1 MRKMRTRK
9 LIDNVMWGLSVLCVI
24 VMTLFVISCLEQ
36 TALWMKGGYSFMEAA
51 ERTAMAMNNKLDTA
65 LNELGIHFFGYKTIE
80 LPVLDLRDWKPD
92 PNHFYMGR

>member
-1 MRKMRTRK
+1 MKNVRMKK
-9 LIDNVMWGLSVLCVI
+9 LVDDALWLLSVLCII
-24 VMTLFVISCLEQ
+24 VMTLFVISCLSQ

-51 ERTAMAMNNKLDTA
+51 ERTAIAMNNKLEMA
-65 LNELGIHFFGYKTIE
+65 LNEIGIHFLGYRTIE